1 MGNNSATPRQL
12 WALYCITKKDYRNE
26 NLTKE
31 EAASLIKELGDP
43 NYKKVYK
50 KKTLSEELLEY
61 LKSNID
67 ELYKDVQA
75 EIGYKSIVEDDTHVP
90 EKDRK
95 RYAFVGL
102 GCGITYLKYRKNN
115 KKAKEIDKAANEF
128 HYNEIKQ
135 MLIKKLPKKEYKYLE
150 SIGCPFE
157 AVWGQSQ
164 QLQLAY
170 YRLVKKFAE
179 TKGVK
184 FEIVSHLD

>member
-75 EIGYKSIVEDDTHVP
+75 EIGYKSIVEDDAHVP
-90 EKDRK
+90 ENKRK
-95 RYAFVGL
+95 RFAFVGC
-102 GCGITYLKYRKNN
+102 GCGITWLKYRKS
-115 KKAKEIDKAANEF
+115 KRAEEIDEAARKFRGEEVLN
-128 HYNEIKQ
+128 
-135 MLIKKLPKKEYKYLE
+135 MLIKKLPKKDYNYLK

-157 AVWGQSQ
+157 AVWYQMQ
-164 QLQLAY
+164 NLQTKY
-170 YRLVKKFAE
+170 YSLVIRFAE
-179 TKGVK
+179 TKGI
-184 FEIVSHLD
+184 EMRIESHLD

>member
-1 MGNNSATPRQL
+1 MENNSATPRQL

-43 NYKKVYK
+43 NYKKAS
-50 KKTLSEELLEY
+50 T
-61 LKSNID
+61 KSID
-67 ELYKDVQA
+67 EQLLAYFKEHINEIYDACTA
-75 EIGYKSIVEDDTHVP
+75 ELGIKSIVEDDNHIP

-95 RYAFVGL
+95 RYAFIGS

-115 KKAKEIDKAANEF
+115 KKAEKIDKAANKF
-128 HYNEIKQ
+128 HSNEIRQ
-135 MLIKKLPKKEYKYLE
+135 MLIDKLPKKEYKHLE

-164 QLQLAY
+164 YLQMTY
-170 YRLVKKFAE
+170 YRFVKKFAKE
-179 TKGVK
+179 K
-184 FEIVSHLD
+184 FNIDMEIVSHLD